1 MLSLNTTLQLV
12 TEAFDLFPDAVLVV
26 DSKGIIRNAN
36 KQVTAVIG
44 YRENELKNK
53 PLSVLLPERYRAH
66 HHHFVNQFF
75 ANATVRKMG
84 LGLPLYGLHK
94 SGNEMQIDIA
104 LSVVETGS
112 EKFALAVIRDI
123 SDKMNLVHQ
132 LNNLEKINQEL
143 EQFAYI
149 LTHDLKAPL
158 HKIKMLAYMINMELS
173 DKESANMQTMIKF
186 LNDSVSGM
194 ESLIHGVLNY
204 YKARLSDNDRED
216 DIDTGQVLNAA
227 IGLVQ
232 FPANF
237 TVDKTG
243 TIFPVIKGNET
254 MLLQVFLNLIGNA
267 AQHNKKDHG
276 ILQVRCVEKETA
288 WEFSFADN
296 GTAVPE
302 DKREKIFE
310 LAAQLGSEKSS
321 TNFGLGLPIVAQIIE
336 HNHPANKIWCT
347 DTDLGGC
354 CIKFT
359 WQKR

>member
-26 DSKGIIRNAN
+26 DSHGIIRNAN

-44 YRENELKNK
+44 YQEKELKNQ
-53 PLSVLLPERYRAH
+53 PLSILLPERFRAH
-66 HHHFVNQFF
+66 HQRFVDGFF
-75 ANATVRKMG
+75 GNSTVRKMG

-94 SGNEMQIDIA
+94 SGNEIQIDIA
-104 LSVVETGS
+104 LSVVETAD

-173 DKESANMQTMIKF
+173 DKESANMQTMINF
-186 LNDSVSGM
+186 LNDSVNGM
-194 ESLIHGVLNY
+194 DSLIHGVLNY
-204 YKARLSDNDRED
+204 YKARLSNNDKED
-216 DIDTGQVLNAA
+216 DIDSGAVLNTA
-227 IGLVQ
+227 IGMIS

-237 TVDKTG
+237 IIDKG
-243 TIFPVIKGNET
+243 GESFPLLKGNET

-267 AQHNKKDHG
+267 VQHNRREQGQLK
-276 ILQVRCVEKETA
+276 IRCIDKTVA

-296 GTAVPE
+296 GTSVPI

-310 LAAQLGSEKSS
+310 LAAQLGTERSS
-321 TNFGLGLPIVAQIIE
+321 TNYGLGLPIVAQIIE
-336 HNHPANKIWCT
+336 HNHKANKIWCA
-347 DTDLGGC
+347 DSELGGC

>member
-1 MLSLNTTLQLV
+1 MLSLNTALQLV

-44 YRENELKNK
+44 YQENELKNK
-53 PLSVLLPERYRAH
+53 PLSILLPERYRAN
-66 HHHFVNQFF
+66 HHHFVDQFF

-94 SGNEMQIDIA
+94 SGKEMQIDIA
-104 LSVVETGS
+104 LSVVQTGT

-186 LNDSVSGM
+186 LNDSVTGM

-204 YKARLSDNDRED
+204 YKARLTDNNNED
-216 DIDTGQVLNAA
+216 DIDTGKVLNAA

-237 TVDKTG
+237 TVGKGD
-243 TIFPVIKGNET
+243 TIFPVVKGNET

-267 AQHNKKDHG
+267 AQHNKK
-276 ILQVRCVEKETA
+276 E
-288 WEFSFADN
+288 
-296 GTAVPE
+296 
-302 DKREKIFE
+302 
-310 LAAQLGSEKSS
+310 
-321 TNFGLGLPIVAQIIE
+321 
-336 HNHPANKIWCT
+336 
-347 DTDLGGC
+347 
-354 CIKFT
+354 
-359 WQKR
+359 